1 MRSRGI
7 KEEDAKQLLID
18 AYLNDV
24 ITKIDDD
31 IGLAYIHTLKNR
43 HTNIRCEY
51 LLLDTTII
59 KEF

>member
-24 ITKIDDD
+24 ITKIDDEK
-31 IGLAYIHTLKNR
+31 IAEWIKSLLATSPR
-43 HTNIRCEY
+43 R
-51 LLLDTTII
+51 
-59 KEF
+59 